1 MEFKCDLKQLK
12 TIANNVSFAINLK
25 NSTIPIL
32 EGILLECEEGKLK
45 LTGYDL
51 SLGIVKT
58 LNVNQV
64 KEGKIILK
72 AQLLVEILKKLDDET
87 VHFITDE
94 NLITTIKT
102 TTTEYK
108 IAGIKADEYPL
119 IPKIEEKNKITIK
132 DINLKEAIFKTLFA
146 VSINNVQNPILCGS
160 LFKIKDD
167 VLKIVSVDGY
177 RVAISCSK
185 IENSSVNSNFVVSS
199 KALNEILKLLKDEED
214 AETLIEI
221 GEKHAVFK
229 INGYYLITRL
239 LNGTFIDYKAA
250 IPKSCKTIIK
260 VNTQTLEQ
268 SLQKVSV
275 LITQKISVIMKI
287 LEKEVCLLCESNL
300 GKVEDVLKIKKEG
313 EILEKIAFNNRFML
327 DALKHCKEEK
337 ISIGFNGPIMPIK
350 IEPLSGKSFLYLI
363 LPVRLK

>member
-1 MEFKCDLKQLK
+1 MEFTCNLNSLKI
-12 TIANNVSFAINLK
+12 IANNVSFAINLK

-32 EGILLECEEGKLK
+32 EGILLECENEKLK

-58 LNVNQV
+58 LNV
-64 KEGKIILK
+64 KEIKKGKVILK
-72 AQLLVEILKKLDDET
+72 AQLLVEILKKLNDET
-87 VHFITDE
+87 VHFKTNE

-108 IAGIKADEYPL
+108 ISGIKADEYPL

-132 DINLKEAIFKTLFA
+132 DVILKEAIFKTLFA
-146 VSINNVQNPILCGS
+146 VSVNNVQNPILCGS
-160 LFKIKDD
+160 LFKITDNI
-167 VLKIVSVDGY
+167 LKIVSVDGY
-177 RVAISCSK
+177 RVAISNSK
-185 IENSSVNSNFVVSS
+185 IENSSVNSSFVVSS
-199 KALNEILKLLKDEED
+199 KALNEILKLLKDEEE

-229 INGYYLITRL
+229 INGYFLITRL
-239 LNGTFIDYKAA
+239 LSGTFIDYKAA
-250 IPKSCKTIIK
+250 IPKSCNTTIK
-260 VNTQTLEQ
+260 VKTQTLEQ

-275 LITQKISVIMKI
+275 LITQKISVIMRI
-287 LEKEVCLLCESNL
+287 LEKEVCLQCESNL

-313 EILEKIAFNNRFML
+313 ETLEKIAFNNRFML
-327 DALKHCKEEK
+327 DALKHCKEEE
-337 ISIGFNGPIMPIK
+337 ILIGFNGPVMPIK
-350 IEPLSGKSFLYLI
+350 IEPLSGESFLYLI